1 VSENSV
7 SHEIQVLE
15 QKREALE
22 NLISVVNSLESM
34 TKGLKASMEM
44 GKSAEDLPL
53 DLLKAY
59 SSLGK
64 KVRNSSDAEIK
75 TRIESVDAIV
85 KNKLKFILLLTQD
98 KNWSF
103 YEEESRKSHSPLFDE
118 IDNFVRLTHT
128 NIALRVL
135 IEKRTGKTHPFEN
148 LVAES
153 QIRKRVELIEK
164 SEISGRKQIVRDV
177 EAILKDVNSLLDL
190 PGLTP
195 SMKRHLTGVK
205 DDLKSGLRHLITGKP
220 IKDLPVDI
228 GVMTL
233 EPVDEVV
240 EIDITEVVESDI
252 SETVE
257 VDDERHAE
265 VCPSAKS
272 EQALKEEPC
281 SDKVISEEAKIVK
294 IKLNWWGRFLQWLNT
309 PWGTSWK
316 ELKHSDKKKK

>member
-1 VSENSV
+1 MSENSV
-7 SHEIQVLE
+7 SDEIQVLE

-64 KVRNSSDAEIK
+64 KVRNSSDGEIK
-75 TRIESVDAIV
+75 ARIESVDAIV

-103 YEEESRKSHSPLFDE
+103 YEEESRKTNSPLFDE

-135 IEKRTGKTHPFEN
+135 IEKRTGKTLPFEN

-164 SEISGRKQIVRDV
+164 SEMLGRKQIVRDV
-177 EAILKDVNSLLDL
+177 ETILKDVNALLAL
-190 PGLTP
+190 PGLTA
-195 SMKRHLTGVK
+195 SMKRHLNGVK
-205 DDLKSGLRHLITGKP
+205 DDLKAGLRHLITGKP

-233 EPVDEVV
+233 EPVDEVA
-240 EIDITEVVESDI
+240 ETDIAAVI
-252 SETVE
+252 E
-257 VDDERHAE
+257 VDDGLSTE
-265 VCPSAKS
+265 VCQPSPN
-272 EQALKEEPC
+272 EPALKEEL
-281 SDKVISEEAKIVK
+281 SAEEIISEEAEVVK

-309 PWGTSWK
+309 PWSTSWK
-316 ELKHSDKKKK
+316 ELKRPDKKKK